1 MIRRLRL
8 YVGVFAALAILA
20 TEGARAQTSSTPDFG
35 DATVESQQY
44 FVGTAASLQLPAA
57 TGGVGAVAYTLAPNL
72 PRGLALDAGTR
83 RVSGT
88 PQQAAARQTF
98 TWTATDSNGDA
109 AQLSFS
115 IAVAAANAP
124 RPVRLTINNHADGNY
139 TAGETILAFV
149 SFDRPI
155 AVTGTL
161 HLALNIGSHVR
172 QATSGGATATDV
184 FFRYTVTAA
193 DFDGDGIGIGADAL
207 TLNGGTIADAN
218 TGVAAALGLGGYA
231 FANAAGH
238 AVNDSVPAFAA
249 TDIADKT
256 LQKDAAATFALPTA
270 TGGNGTLAYA
280 TVPRLPAGLALNAAT
295 AAVTGTPTKAG
306 KTTHVLKATDADG
319 DAATLGTFA
328 IHVVPPPAVS
338 GVTIVSSPVADG
350 TYGRSE
356 ILKVAV
362 AFDRAVAVA
371 TGNGSITVAMDI
383 GGRTLPA
390 VYNGREADGG
400 LRFVYA
406 LDPADSDSDG
416 ISVNGPIALGGTA
429 TIKDAATGFAAALD
443 LGTHAIANAGAHRVN
458 GGLLRGMAATAVSI
472 LSTPA
477 SSDGYDV
484 GERIEVEVAWPRTV
498 DVTGTPQL
506 ALGIGLN
513 TRQAAYQRRS
523 ATSDSMLFAYTVAA
537 ADGDADGISIG
548 GSALALNSGSIR
560 DTGGTA
566 ATLALGSHAIA
577 NASAHKV
584 FTPPTVTGFTVTS
597 SPAHAAEPAP
607 AAQRATYTLGQTI
620 TVRASLDQAV
630 TVVGSSALALAVGG
644 TLRQAT
650 AAASSGNAY
659 VDFSYTVAAADLDT
673 DGIGI
678 RAGALS
684 LPGGATIRDA
694 DGNGVELDLAGRTM
708 ARFAGARVNGAKN
721 GTWPAFGS
729 ATTTPLTFQTGVAA
743 SVALPSAHVVGQAV
757 TYAVA
762 PALPDGLTVT
772 SGTIA
777 SRMGQT
783 VSTQIGGTATTAS
796 PRTRYVLTARDG
808 ANGWT
813 GGPVRH
819 DTATLPFTLEVTGS
833 SPTVDGLRFLST
845 PAAANTY
852 GLGEEIRVAVSF
864 RRLGTGA
871 MRVIGAPTLALTIG
885 SHSRQAAYASV
896 DGGSVVFS
904 YVVQAA
910 DRDAD
915 GIGIAVDA
923 LALNGGS
930 IRDAAGADAVLAL
943 GVHAS
948 ATNSSHKVNG
958 GTSAVP
964 TVAAVT
970 IASTPAANGTYKRGE
985 AIEVAVRF
993 DRTVAVTGSPQLAFG
1008 IDSGNRAAAWNRAGA
1023 SAAVQIFRYVVQ
1035 QTDLDLD
1042 GLSIGASALT
1052 LNGGT
1057 IRGPAAANLAIGT
1070 HAIANDGAHK
1080 VDGRMNP
1087 ATQVTG
1093 VSFLSLPARGS
1104 VYRLGETIRLQVA
1117 FSRAV
1122 RVTTQ
1127 ISRPG
1132 DPGFPQL
1139 TLGIGSATRSADF
1152 EQAAVG
1158 VQAATSA
1165 LTFAYTVQAGD
1176 YDGDGLAVTALA
1188 ANRSTVRVGGAD
1200 VALSLGSHAIA
1211 AASYSVDARQPQV
1224 AGVRIASSPPASQ
1237 SNQYAAGDIIE
1248 AEVTFDLPVATSGA
1262 PQLALTVGSNERQMA
1277 LHAAN
1282 GSALRFRYTVVGGD
1296 SDADG
1301 ISIGA
1306 SALALNGG
1314 TVTGRDTL
1322 VAAQLGLGT
1331 YALDNQAGHK
1341 VNGMLLRPTVSSWR
1355 VRPPFSGNQFNRG
1368 ETIQV
1373 EVTFSEA
1380 VAMFGRSD
1388 QVTLDMQIGD
1398 ASDLSLNGRR
1408 AHAARVS
1415 GATVVFEYTV
1425 QQRDLDSN
1433 GLSIFANALKLYG
1446 DGALRSLG
1454 GVNVNGDLRSGLM
1467 NSANHRVDGSSTGA
1481 PGILRVQWQSQPAN
1495 GSTYVFGETMTFAVV
1510 WNGPISL
1517 SGTVQGY
1524 LQVGGAKQAA
1534 TPKQTG
1540 WRTVAG
1546 VAGTDGRSV
1555 EFSYVVQAGD
1565 TTEPGGGVWAQW
1577 TGLELGSGATLRGTA
1592 GNRDAVLTFGSAPI
1606 AVTSH
1611 GVDGYCRPTP
1621 AFVANAAVA
1630 PQRWRAG
1637 SSAAVALPAPGR
1649 YCGFKPNAATLPD
1662 SVQLAVTPA
1671 LPDGLGF
1678 SRATRSITGI
1688 PSSMSPSTTYT
1699 YRLTD
1704 TVVGGSAS
1712 LTFTIEIT
1720 PNNMPTFGAATVD
1733 SLAYVQHSPIAPVTL
1748 PAASGGDGALRYT
1761 LSGPTSTSLQL
1772 PAGIAFAQPS
1782 GTASGGTLSG
1792 TPTVAAAAAT
1802 YTLTVRDVDDDQAAI
1817 AFGMQVAEDL
1827 VPRFTDAVDNQAWTR
1842 HQGISAFTLP
1852 TASGGNGTV
1861 TYRLSPALPA
1871 GVAKDASH
1879 RISGT
1884 PSVAL
1889 SSTTYTWTATDGDGD
1904 AAELIFSI
1912 AVEDAPTF
1920 GSAAVDDQAYTRHSA
1935 ITAFTLPT
1943 ATGGDSPVGYSLSP
1957 ALPSGVAKDA
1967 GHQVSGTPTV
1977 ALANTLYTW
1986 TATDANGDEASVTF
2000 RIAVEDA
2007 PTFGSDTVPDQTWK
2021 RHKAFPG
2028 FTLPT
2033 ASDGDGTLAYTLSPA
2048 LPSGVVKTNHHEVL
2062 GAPTAVLA
2070 TTEYTWTATDAN
2082 GDTASLTFDIEVED
2096 APTFGSTT
2104 VPDQSW
2110 TRHKAI
2116 TAFTLPSATDGDGTL
2131 TYAISPT
2138 WPNGVAKDASHEV
2151 SGKPSVAL
2159 AATHYTWTA
2168 TDSDGDKTSV
2178 TFSVTVADNNV
2189 PSFAATV
2196 DDRTWTRNAAID
2208 GFTLPTATGGDGAIS
2223 YALDPALPAGV
2234 DKNAS
2239 HEVSGTPS
2247 AAQAAATYT
2256 WTATDADDDE
2266 AELTFQITVQ
2276 EEMPTVALA
2285 VADSAIAENGGTT
2298 TVTAT
2303 LARASTLDTT
2313 VTVTAVAGAYT
2324 VGADA
2329 EITIAAGDTENATDA
2344 VTITAVDNTTD
2355 EPNRSTTVVGTA
2367 SNSRGAGSVTG
2378 AALTLTDND
2387 AAPTVALALGSSSIA
2402 ENGGSTTVTA
2412 TLSHASS
2419 AATTITVTAVS
2430 GLYTVGSDATITIP
2444 AGSTSASSDTA
2455 TINAVDDD
2463 VDNVTARSGTVTA
2476 TAQNSQGIG
2485 TVTGASLTLTD
2496 DEATPTVTLA
2506 LSEPDSAKP
2515 DTINESSPGNVST
2528 VTATLSGKS
2537 SEAVTLTVAATAGT
2551 NAEAADFNLSA
2562 TKTLTIA
2569 AGATASTGTV
2579 TITAANDA
2587 QDEPDQQVSV
2597 TATVSGG
2604 SGVAAPA
2611 AATLTIAD
2619 DDATPTVALA
2629 LASSSIAENGGSTTV
2644 TATLSHA
2651 SSAATTITVTGVS
2664 GLYTVGADATITIAA
2679 GSTSASSD
2687 TATINAVDDDQDN
2700 VTARSGTVTAS
2711 AQNSQGIGTV
2721 TGASLTL
2728 TDNEATPTVAL
2739 ALSEPDAAKPDTIN
2753 ESSPGNAST
2762 VTATLSGKSS
2772 EAVTLTVAATAGT
2785 NTQAADFSL
2794 STTKTLTI
2802 AAGAT
2807 ASTGT
2812 VTITAANDTQDE
2824 PDQQVSVTATVSG
2837 SSGVAA
2843 PAAATLTIADDDATP
2858 TVALA
2863 LASSSIAEN
2872 GGSTTVTA
2880 TLNRASSAA
2889 TTITITVVSGLYTV
2903 GADATITI
2911 AAGSTSA
2918 SSDTAAITAVDDDV
2932 DNVTARSGTVMASAQ
2947 NSQGIGTVTGASLTL
2962 TDDEATPTVALA
2974 LSEPDAAKPDTIN
2987 ESSPGNASTVTATLS
3002 GKSSE
3007 AVTLTVAATAGTNTQ
3022 AADFSLS
3029 TTKTLT
3035 IAAGATASTGTVTI
3049 TAANDTQDEP
3059 DQQVSVTATVS
3070 GSSGVAAPAAATL
3083 TIADD
3088 DATPT
3093 VALVLG
3099 SSSIA
3104 ENGGSTTVTATLS
3117 HTSSAATTI
3126 TVTSVSGL
3134 YSVGA
3139 DATITIAAGSTSNAS
3154 DAATINAV
3162 DDDLDNVT
3170 ARAGTVTATA
3180 QNSQGIGT
3188 VTGASLTLTDDE
3200 ATPTVALALSE
3211 PDSAKPDTINESSP
3225 GNASTVTATLSGKSS
3240 EAVTL
3245 TVAATA
3251 GADTQAADFSLST
3264 TKTLTIAAGATASTG
3279 TVTVTATND
3288 TEDEPDQQVSVT
3300 ATVSGSSGVAAPSAA
3315 TLTIADDDATPTVAL
3330 TLASSSIAENGG
3342 STTVTATLSRASS
3355 AATTITVTAVSG
3367 LYTVGSDA
3375 TITIPAGST
3384 ANASDTA
3391 TIAAVDDDV
3400 DNVTARSGTVAAS
3413 AQNSHGVGAVAG
3425 AALTLTDDEAM
3436 PTVALALSEP
3446 DAAKPDQ
3453 INESGLG
3460 NASMV
3465 TATLSGKSSEA
3476 VTLTVAATA
3485 GTNTQAAD
3493 FTLSVTK
3500 TLTIAAGATSSTGTV
3515 TITAAHD
3522 TEDEPDQQVS
3532 VTAVVSGSSGVAAP
3546 AAATLTIADDDGAP
3560 TVALSL
3566 ASSSIAENGGS
3577 TTVTATLNRA
3587 SSAATTVT
3595 VTAVSGLYA
3604 VGSNATITI
3613 PAGSTSASADTATI
3627 TAVDDDVDNVTART
3641 GIVTANAQNAQGIGP
3656 VSGASLT
3663 LTDDEAT
3670 PTVALALSEPDA
3682 AKPDTIN
3689 ESSPGN
3695 SSTVTATLSGKSSE
3709 AVTLT
3714 VAATS
3719 GANTQA
3725 ADFSLSATKTLTIA
3739 AGATG
3744 STGTVTITATGDTED
3759 EPDQQ
3764 VSVTATV
3771 SGSSGVAAP
3780 SAATLT
3786 IADDDGAPTVSLALG
3801 SSSIAE
3807 NGGSTTVTATLS
3819 HASSAATT
3827 ITVTSVSGLY
3837 AVGAD
3842 ATIAIPAG
3850 STSNSADTATIA
3862 AVDDDVDN
3870 VTARSGTVAASAQNS
3885 QGIGTVTG
3893 ASLTLTDDEATPTV
3907 ALALSEP
3914 DAAKPDT
3921 INESSPGN
3929 ASTVTATLSG
3939 KSSEAVTLTVAATAG
3954 TDTQAADF
3962 TLSATKTLTIA
3973 AGATA
3978 STGTVTVTATN
3989 DAQDEPDQQVS
4000 VTATVSGSSGVAA
4013 PAAATL
4019 TIADDDGAPTVA
4031 LALGASSIAEN
4042 GGSTTVTAT
4051 LSHASSAAT
4060 TITVTAV
4067 SGLYAVGS
4075 DATVTIPAGSTS
4087 NSADTATITAIDDD
4101 LDNVT
4106 ARGGTV
4112 TASAQNSQGIGA
4124 VTGASLTLTDDEAT
4138 PTVAL
4143 ALSEPDAAKP
4153 DTINESSP
4161 GNAST
4166 VTATLSGKSS
4176 EAVTL
4181 TVAATAGTDTQAADF
4196 SLSATKTLTIAAG
4209 STSSTGTVTITAA
4222 HDTEDEPD
4230 QQVSVTATVS
4240 GSSGVAAPAA
4250 ATLTIA
4256 DDDGAP
4262 TAALTLASSSIA
4274 ENGGSTTVT
4283 ATLNRA
4289 SSAATT
4295 VTVTAVS
4302 GLYAVGA
4309 DATITIPAGST
4320 SANSDTATIVA
4331 VDDDVDNVTA
4341 RSGTVTA
4348 NAQNSQGVGAVTGA
4362 SLTLTDDEA
4371 TPTVTLALSEPD
4383 AAKPDTIN
4391 ESSPGNAS
4399 TVTATLS
4406 GKSSEAV
4413 TLTVA
4418 ATAGTDTQA
4427 TDFTLST
4434 TKTLT
4439 IAAGATAST
4448 GTVTITAANDT
4459 EDEPDQQVSVTAT
4472 VSGSSGVAAP
4482 AAATLTIADD
4492 DGSPTVALALASSSI
4507 AENGGSTTVTAT
4519 LNRASSAAT
4528 TITVTAV
4535 SGLYAVGSDA
4545 TITIPAGSTSASSD
4559 TATITAIDDDLDN
4572 VTARGGTVTASAQ
4585 NSQGI
4590 GTVNGASLTLTD
4602 DEPTP
4607 TVALVLSE
4615 PDAAKPDTINE
4626 SSPGNASTVTATLSG
4641 KSSEAVTLTVAATAG
4656 TDTQAA
4662 DFSLSATKTLTI
4674 AAGATAST
4682 GTVTV
4687 TATND
4692 AQDEPD
4698 QQVSVTATVSG
4709 SSGVAA
4715 PAAATLT
4722 IADDDGAPTVALAL
4736 ASSSI
4741 AENGGSTTVTATL
4754 SHASSAATTIT
4765 VTAGSGLYAVGADAT
4780 ITIPAGSTSASSDT
4794 ATITAVD
4801 DDLDNV
4807 TARSGTVTANAQ
4819 NSQGIGAVTGASLT
4833 LTDDEATPTAALA
4846 LSEPDAARPDTI
4858 NESAPGNA
4866 STVTATLS
4874 GKSSEAVTLTVAATA
4889 GASTQAADFSLSA
4902 TKTLTIAAGATASA
4916 GTVTITAA
4924 HDTEDEPDQ
4933 QVSVTA
4939 TVSGSSGVAAPAAA
4953 TLTIAD
4959 DDGTPTV
4966 ALALASSSIAE
4977 NGGSTTVT
4985 ATLNRASSAATT
4997 VTVTAVSGLYT
5008 VGADATITIPAGS
5021 TSASSDTA
5029 TISAIDDDVD
5039 NVTARSG
5046 TVTANA
5052 QNSQGVGAVTGASL
5066 TLTDDEATPTV
5077 ALALSEPDAAKPDT
5091 INESSPGNVSTITAT
5106 LSGKSSEALTLTVA
5120 AAAGTDTQASDFTLS
5135 TTKTLT
5141 IAAGAT
5147 ASAGTV
5153 TITAAHDTEDEPDQ
5167 QVSVTATVSGSSG
5180 VDAPAAATLTIAD
5193 DDGSPTVALALAS
5206 SSIAENGGS
5215 TTVTATL
5222 DRPSSAATT
5231 VTVTAVS
5238 GLYAVGADATIAIP
5252 AGSTSASSDTATI
5265 AAVDDDVDNVTT
5277 RSGTVTATAQN
5288 SQGIGTVTGAS
5299 LTLTDDEATPTVALA
5314 LSEPDAAKPDTINES
5329 SPGNVSTIT
5338 ATLSGKS
5345 SEAVTLTVAATA
5357 GTDTQATDFTLS
5369 TTKTLTIAAGATAST
5384 GTVTITAANDT
5395 EDEPDQQVSVTA
5407 TVSGSSGVAAP
5418 AAATLT
5424 IADDDGSPTVALAL
5438 ASSSIAENG
5447 GSTTVTATLN
5457 RASSAATTVTVTA
5470 VSGLYTVGADATI
5483 TIPAGSTSAS
5493 SDTATISAIDDD
5505 VDNVTARS
5513 GTVTANAQNSQGV
5526 GAVTGASLTLTD
5538 DEATPTVALALSEPD
5553 AAKPDTINESS
5564 PGNVSTI
5571 TATLSGKSSEAVTL
5585 TIAATAGAN
5594 TQAADF
5600 SLSATK
5606 TLTIAAGTTAS
5617 TGTVTITATND
5628 ADDEPNQQVSVT
5640 ATVSGSSG
5648 VAAPAAAMLTIADD
5662 DGAPNVTLALGAS
5675 SIAENGGST
5684 TVTATLNRASSAA
5697 TTITVSAVSGL
5708 YAVGADATITIPAGS
5723 TSASSDTATI
5733 TAVDDDV
5740 DNVTARSGT
5749 VTASAQNSQ
5758 GIGTVNGASLTLTD
5772 DEATPT
5778 VALALSEPDATKPD
5792 TVNES
5797 PPGNASTI
5805 TATLSGKSSEAVTLT
5820 VAATAGTNTQAAD
5833 FSLSATKTL
5842 TIAAGATAST
5852 GTVTITATNDADD
5865 EPNQQVSVTATVSGS
5880 SGVANP
5886 AAATLTIADDD
5897 GAPTVTLALA
5907 SSSIAENGG
5916 STTVTATLNRASS
5929 AATMVTVTAVSGLYS
5944 VGSDATITI
5953 PAGSTANA
5961 SDTATI
5967 AAVDDDVD
5975 NVTARSGTVTASAQ
5989 NSQGIGA
5996 VTGASLTLTDDEP
6009 TPTVALALSEPDA
6022 AQPDTIN
6029 ESAPGNASTV
6039 TATLSGKS
6047 SEVVTLTV
6055 AATAGTNTQAADFS
6069 ISAAKT
6075 LTIAAGATASTGTVT
6090 ITATNDTQDE
6100 PDQQVS
6106 VTATVSGSSGVAA
6119 PAAATLT
6126 IADDDAPPALAI
6138 DSPSVEEGAAGTTA
6152 TLTFAVT
6159 LSAASGR
6166 PVSVA
6171 YADAGTGTA
6180 TSGTDYDA
6188 IAAGTLAFAA
6198 GETRKTIT
6206 VTITGDD
6213 DAEGDETVVVQLSS
6227 PVNATV
6233 GVATGTGTITDGPAT
6248 PQSSPQGGALVAE
6261 AGANQAV
6268 YEGERVL
6275 LDGSASVGAV
6285 AYAWRQT
6292 AGERTVALADADTA
6306 TATFVAPAVEA
6317 TVTLTFELSV
6327 SAAGETAT
6335 ATTTVLVRRR
6345 PQDIRAAA
6353 DMVVMEGDEGEREA
6367 LFRVQLRTAA
6377 AGTAVYDYHTRDGT
6391 ATAGYDYTAATGRI
6405 SLAPGQTH
6413 GAVGVMV
6420 LGDRV
6425 PEMDETFRL
6434 AFVPAS
6440 GAGAQRVDVLAVIAN
6455 DDGGV
6460 LGMDDAWHRETDEG
6474 HPHMGFV
6481 VYLPEPAAMPMRAW
6495 YETRDGTAEAGKDY
6509 YATQGVIV
6517 IEPGQLAQTIWV
6529 PVIGDLEREPDETFE
6544 VLLTGLGGDGT
6555 GGADGDAGP
6564 SVVATGTILDNDFP
6578 SLSMASI
6585 AEDEGNDGILSMAFV
6600 AKLSA
6605 PSPRPVHVAYATRD
6619 VTAKAG
6625 DDYEAVTGELTF
6637 APGEMEQ
6644 RVFVEVACD
6653 LIVEGDDRFEL
6664 VLSHAENVKL
6674 RTVVATATILNDDAA
6689 FLAVAPAG
6697 RVVEGGAKG
6706 QTAPA
6711 RAKFEVTLSAVS
6723 HRTVA
6728 VGFLT
6733 RDGTARSGSDYVA
6746 RSSEV
6751 VFSPGVQSR
6760 DVFVTVL
6767 DDDVP
6772 ERDETFMLALVEPDN
6787 AEISPDEATAVATI
6801 VDDDGQ
6807 GQTAAVSLAR
6817 PTLAVADAR
6826 AAEAAGAIAFEVALT
6841 PAAAVPVT
6849 VSYETAD
6856 GNAGQGRDYA
6866 PRRGEL
6872 AFAAGQRVQTLR
6884 VPVHEDATPEA
6895 DETFRLLL
6903 HSPVNAGLARAAATG
6918 TIVDDDAARLSVAL
6932 ADAELKEGEAASAVF
6947 RIALA
6952 PASEQRVRVAYR
6964 TQDGTARAGKDYAA
6978 TSGVAEFRPGTTE
6991 QLVSVPL
6998 LDDGEVEPAE
7008 TFRLLLASPVH
7019 AELAVAEALAT
7030 IGDDDGER
7038 RDATALGLALG
7049 RFGQAFGASAVDAT
7063 ADSLFEPSGAAP
7075 VLGGQTLALDA
7086 APLADLAR
7094 RGVRVQPTGDE
7105 GGNGGTLWATHPSDW
7120 ALAEPQLGRGLGG
7133 AHAGSLQWASM
7144 DGQENAL
7151 LDFLSRTS
7159 FDLRLGQREREKN
7172 ASEGRRP
7179 SWRLWGSGSV
7189 TSLSDFAADDGWRL
7203 GGSVY
7208 ATHLGVA
7215 ATAGRAAFGATLSH
7229 GRGTM
7234 NLAQDS
7240 ASGVVHVDLT
7250 AALPFLRWRAVP
7262 GLDVWAMAGAGR
7274 GRAAFAGIGGTGC
7287 AACDGRGV
7295 PLQMRLLALGVR
7307 RELQP
7312 LGGFELAFKSDA
7324 LATETITSLDAVA
7337 PRSHRL
7343 RLLLDA
7349 RRNWLATEQLAL
7361 STNFALGGRWDGGEA
7376 AAGGGTELGGGVDFR
7391 HQALGLA
7398 VRGSGRM
7405 LLGASGAR
7413 EWGGNLALELDP
7425 GVAGLGPSL
7434 RLQPTWGVAG
7444 GGTDSL
7450 WRQGHVNRDPRAEQG
7465 MAGLGGG
7472 RWDLALGYGLP
7483 ARRDTERRLSFGL
7496 SRDESARSA
7505 YRLGGEIGRADAL
7518 QLRLEL
7524 NRQGEPPAYGV
7535 MVESVGRF

>member
-1 MIRRLRL
+1 MICRLRL
-8 YVGVFAALAILA
+8 YAGIFAALGMLA
-20 TEGARAQTSSTPDFG
+20 PEGARAQTSSTPDFG
-35 DATVESQQY
+35 AARVESQQY
-44 FVGTAASLQLPAA
+44 FVGTVASLQLPAA
-57 TGGVGAVAYTLAPNL
+57 TGGVGAVAYTLSPSL

-83 RVSGT
+83 RITGT

-124 RPVRLTINNHADGNY
+124 RPVRLTISHHADGNY
-139 TAGETILAFV
+139 TYTAGDTIVAFV
-149 SFDRPI
+149 SFDHPI
-155 AVTGTL
+155 AVTGTP

-172 QATSGGATATDV
+172 QASSRGATATDV
-184 FFRYTVTAA
+184 LFRYAVTAA
-193 DFDGDGIGIGADAL
+193 DFDGDGISIGADAL
-207 TLNGGTIADAN
+207 TLNGGAIADAN

-238 AVNDSVPAFAA
+238 AVNDSAPAFAA

-256 LQKDAAATFALPTA
+256 LQKDAPATFALPTA

-280 TVPRLPAGLALNAAT
+280 TVPRLPAGLALDAAT

-319 DAATLGTFA
+319 DAATLGAFA

-338 GVTIVSSPVADG
+338 GVTIISSPAADG

-362 AFDRAVAVA
+362 AFDRAVTVA
-371 TGNGSITVAMDI
+371 LGNGSITVALDI

-400 LRFVYA
+400 LRLIYA
-406 LDPADSDSDG
+406 LTNSESDEDG
-416 ISVNGPIALGGTA
+416 ISVDGPIALGGSA
-429 TIKDAATGFAAALD
+429 TIEDAATGFAAALD
-443 LGTHAIANAGAHRVN
+443 LGTHAIANAAAHKVN
-458 GGLLRGMAATAVSI
+458 GGLLRGMAPTAVRI
-472 LSTPA
+472 VSTPA

-484 GERIEVEVAWPRTV
+484 GERIEAEVAWPRTV

-506 ALGIGLN
+506 ALGIGAN
-513 TRQAAYQRRS
+513 TRQAAYQRRG
-523 ATSDSMLFAYTVAA
+523 ATSDSLLFAYTVAA
-537 ADGDADGISIG
+537 ADGDPNGISIG
-548 GSALALNSGSIR
+548 GSALALNSGTIN

-577 NASAHKV
+577 DASAHKV
-584 FTPPTVTGFTVTS
+584 FTPPTVTGFAVTS
-597 SPAHAAEPAP
+597 SPPHAAEPAP
-607 AAQRATYTLGQTI
+607 ATQRATYTLGQTI

-630 TVVGSSALALAVGG
+630 TVTGSPALALAIGG
-644 TLRQAT
+644 TTRQAT

-659 VDFSYTVAAADLDT
+659 VDFSYTVAATDLDT

-678 RAGALS
+678 HAGALS
-684 LPGGATIRDA
+684 LPGGTAIRDA

-708 ARFAGARVNGAKN
+708 ARIPGAKVNGTKN

-729 ATTTPLTFQTGVAA
+729 SATTPLTFQAGVQAA
-743 SVALPSAHVVGQAV
+743 AALPSAHVVNQAV

-762 PALPDGLTVT
+762 PALPDGLAVSST
-772 SGTIA
+772 TIA

-783 VSTQIGGTATTAS
+783 VSVAIGGTATSAS

-808 ANGWT
+808 ASGWA
-813 GGPVRH
+813 GGPMRQ

-833 SPTVDGLRFLST
+833 SPTVDGVRFLST
-845 PAAANTY
+845 PATANTY

-864 RRLGTGA
+864 RRSGTGA
-871 MRVIGAPTLALTIG
+871 MRVLGAPTLVLTIG
-885 SHSRQAAYASV
+885 SQSRQAAYASV
-896 DGGSVVFS
+896 DGGSVVFR

-915 GIGIAVDA
+915 GIGIAADA

-930 IRDAAGADAVLAL
+930 IRDATGADAVTAL

-948 ATNSSHKVNG
+948 ATNPSHKVNG
-958 GTSAVP
+958 GNSAVP

-970 IASTPAANGTYKRGE
+970 IASAPAANGTYKRGE

-993 DRTVAVTGSPQLAFG
+993 DRTVAVTGSPQLALG
-1008 IDSGNRAAAWNRAGA
+1008 IASGNRAAAWNRAGA
-1023 SAAVQIFRYVVQ
+1023 SAAIQIFRYTVQ
-1035 QTDLDLD
+1035 QADFDLD

-1057 IRGPAAANLAIGT
+1057 IRGPAAANLAIGA
-1070 HAIANDGAHK
+1070 HAIANDGGHK
-1080 VDGRMNP
+1080 VDGRMSTAP
-1087 ATQVTG
+1087 YVTG

-1104 VYRLGETIRLQVA
+1104 VYRVGETIRLQVA

-1127 ISRPG
+1127 SSRPG
-1132 DPGFPQL
+1132 DPGSPQL
-1139 TLGIGSATRSADF
+1139 TLGIGSGTRMADF

-1158 VQAATSA
+1158 AQPATSA
-1165 LTFAYTVQAGD
+1165 LAFAYTVQVAD
-1176 YDGDGLAVTALA
+1176 YDGDGVAVTSLA
-1188 ANRSTVRVGGAD
+1188 ANRSTIRADGAD

-1211 AASYSVDARQPQV
+1211 AASYTVDARRPQV
-1224 AGVRIASSPPASQ
+1224 SGARIASSPPSSQ
-1237 SNQYAAGDIIE
+1237 SDNYAAGDIIE
-1248 AEVTFDLPVATSGA
+1248 AELTFDLPVATTGA
-1262 PQLALTVGSNERQMA
+1262 PQLALTVGSNDRQMA
-1277 LHAAN
+1277 LHAAS
-1282 GSALRFRYTVVGGD
+1282 GSALRFRYTVLGSD

-1322 VAAQLGLGT
+1322 ADALLGLGT
-1331 YALDNQAGHK
+1331 HALGNQAGHK
-1341 VNGMLLRPTVSSWR
+1341 VNGMLRRPTVSSWR
-1355 VRPPFSGNQFNRG
+1355 VRPPFSGNRFNRG

-1380 VAMFGRSD
+1380 VEMFGRPD
-1388 QVTLDMQIGD
+1388 EVTLDMYIGD
-1398 ASDLSLNGRR
+1398 VSDTSQSGRR
-1408 AHAARVS
+1408 AFAARVS
-1415 GATVVFEYTV
+1415 GTTVVFEYTV
-1425 QQRDLDSN
+1425 QQRDLDTD
-1433 GLSIFANALKLYG
+1433 GLSIFANALQLYG
-1446 DGALRSLG
+1446 NGALRSLG
-1454 GVNVNGDLRSGLM
+1454 GVNVDGDLGSALM
-1467 NSANHRVDGSSTGA
+1467 DSANHRVDGSSTGA

-1534 TPKQTG
+1534 TPKQSG
-1540 WRTVAG
+1540 WRTLSG

-1565 TTEPGGGVWAQW
+1565 TTEPAGGVWVQW
-1577 TGLELGSGATLRGTA
+1577 TGLELGSGATLRGTE
-1592 GNRDAVLTFGSAPI
+1592 GNRDALLTFGSAPI

-1630 PQRWRAG
+1630 AQRWRAG

-1649 YCGFKPNAATLPD
+1649 YCGFKPNEATLPD
-1662 SVQLAVTPA
+1662 SVLLEVTPA
-1671 LPDGLGF
+1671 LPDGFGF

-1688 PSSMSPSTTYT
+1688 PSTVSPATTYT

-1704 TVVGGSAS
+1704 TVVNGSTA

-1720 PNNMPTFGAATVD
+1720 PNNMPTFGAVAVD

-1761 LSGPTSTSLQL
+1761 LTGPTSTSLRL

-1817 AFGMQVAEDL
+1817 AFGMQVEED
-1827 VPRFTDAVDNQAWTR
+1827 VAPRFTDAVDNQAWTR
-1842 HQGISAFTLP
+1842 HRGISAFTLP

-1871 GVAKDASH
+1871 GVAKDAAAH

-1884 PSVAL
+1884 PSAAL
-1889 SSTTYTWTATDGDGD
+1889 PSTTYTWTATDGDGD

-1920 GSAAVDDQAYTRHSA
+1920 GSATVDDQAWTRHSA
-1935 ITAFTLPT
+1935 IAAFTLPT
-1943 ATGGDSPVGYSLSP
+1943 ATGGDSPVTYSLSP
-1957 ALPSGVAKDA
+1957 ALPSGVVKDA
-1967 GHQVSGTPTV
+1967 SHQVSGTPTV

-1986 TATDANGDEASVTF
+1986 TATDANGDEASVAF

-2007 PTFGSDTVPDQTWK
+2007 PTFGSATVPDQTWK

-2033 ASDGDGTLAYTLSPA
+2033 ASDGDGTLNYALSPA
-2048 LPSGVVKTNHHEVL
+2048 LPAGVVKTNHHEVL

-2070 TTEYTWTATDAN
+2070 TTEYTWTATDSN

-2096 APTFGSTT
+2096 APTFGDTT

-2131 TYAISPT
+2131 TYAISPA

-2159 AATHYTWTA
+2159 AATNYTWTA
-2168 TDSDGDKTSV
+2168 TDGDGDKASV
-2178 TFSVTVADNNV
+2178 TFSVAVADNNV

-2196 DDRTWTRNAAID
+2196 DDQTWTRNAAID
-2208 GFTLPTATGGDGAIS
+2208 GFTLPTATGGDGTIS

-2234 DKNAS
+2234 TKDAS
-2239 HEVSGTPS
+2239 HEVTGTPS

-2256 WTATDADDDE
+2256 WTATDADYDE

-2276 EEMPTVALA
+2276 EETPTVTLA

-2313 VTVTAVAGAYT
+2313 VTVTAVSGAYA

-2329 EITIAAGDTENATDA
+2329 EITIAAGDTSNTTDS

-2387 AAPTVALALGSSSIA
+2387 AAPTIALVLG
-2402 ENGGSTTVTA
+2402 
-2412 TLSHASS
+2412 
-2419 AATTITVTAVS
+2419 
-2430 GLYTVGSDATITIP
+2430 
-2444 AGSTSASSDTA
+2444 
-2455 TINAVDDD
+2455 
-2463 VDNVTARSGTVTA
+2463 
-2476 TAQNSQGIG
+2476 
-2485 TVTGASLTLTD
+2485 
-2496 DEATPTVTLA
+2496 
-2506 LSEPDSAKP
+2506 
-2515 DTINESSPGNVST
+2515 
-2528 VTATLSGKS
+2528 
-2537 SEAVTLTVAATAGT
+2537 
-2551 NAEAADFNLSA
+2551 
-2562 TKTLTIA
+2562 
-2569 AGATASTGTV
+2569 
-2579 TITAANDA
+2579 
-2587 QDEPDQQVSV
+2587 
-2597 TATVSGG
+2597 
-2604 SGVAAPA
+2604 
-2611 AATLTIAD
+2611 
-2619 DDATPTVALA
+2619 
-2629 LASSSIAENGGSTTV
+2629 SSSIAENGGSTTV

-2664 GLYTVGADATITIAA
+2664 GLYTVGADATIAIAA
-2679 GSTSASSD
+2679 GSTSSSSD
-2687 TATINAVDDDQDN
+2687 TAAINAIDDDVDN
-2700 VTARSGTVTAS
+2700 VTARSGAVTAT
-2711 AQNSQGIGTV
+2711 AQNSHGIGTV
-2721 TGASLTL
+2721 TGAALTL
-2728 TDNEATPTVAL
+2728 TDDEATPTVAL

-2772 EAVTLTVAATAGT
+2772 EAVTLTVAATAGA

-2812 VTITAANDTQDE
+2812 VTITAAHDTQDEPDQQVSVSATVSGSSGVAPPAAATLTIADDDATPTAALTLASSSIAENGGSTTVTATLSHASSAATTITVTAVSGLYSAGSDATINIPAGSTSASSDTATVNAIDDDVDNVTARSGTVTATAQNSQGIGTVTGAALTLTDDEPTPTVTLALSEPDAAKPDTINESSPGNASTVTATLSAKSSEAVTLTVAATAGTNAEAADFTLSAAKTLTIAAGATASTGTVTITAAHDTQDE

-2837 SSGVAA
+2837 SSGVAP

-2863 LASSSIAEN
+2863 LSSSSIAENGGSATVTATLNRASSAATTITVTAVSGLYTVGADATITIPAGSTSASSDAAAINAVDDDVDNVTARSGTVTASAQNSQGVGTVTGASLTLTDDETTPTVALALSEPDAAQPDTINESSPGNVSTVTATLSGKSSEAVTLTVAATAGTDTQAADFSLSATKTLTIAAGATTSTGAVTITAAADTEDEPDQQVSVTATVSGSSGVAPPAAATLTIADDDATPTAALTLASSSIAEN

-2880 TLNRASSAA
+2880 TLSHASSAA
-2889 TTITITVVSGLYTV
+2889 TTITVTAVAGLYSV

-2911 AAGSTSA
+2911 PAGSTSA
-2918 SSDTAAITAVDDDV
+2918 SSDTATIAAVDDDL
-2932 DNVTARSGTVMASAQ
+2932 DNVTARSGTVTASAQ
-2947 NSQGIGTVTGASLTL
+2947 NSQGVGAVTGAALTL

-3022 AADFSLS
+3022 AADFGISA
-3029 TTKTLT
+3029 TRTLT

-3049 TAANDTQDEP
+3049 TAAADSEDEP

-3093 VALVLG
+3093 A
-3099 SSSIA
+3099 
-3104 ENGGSTTVTATLS
+3104 
-3117 HTSSAATTI
+3117 
-3126 TVTSVSGL
+3126 
-3134 YSVGA
+3134 
-3139 DATITIAAGSTSNAS
+3139 
-3154 DAATINAV
+3154 
-3162 DDDLDNVT
+3162 
-3170 ARAGTVTATA
+3170 
-3180 QNSQGIGT
+3180 
-3188 VTGASLTLTDDE
+3188 
-3200 ATPTVALALSE
+3200 
-3211 PDSAKPDTINESSP
+3211 
-3225 GNASTVTATLSGKSS
+3225 
-3240 EAVTL
+3240 
-3245 TVAATA
+3245 
-3251 GADTQAADFSLST
+3251 
-3264 TKTLTIAAGATASTG
+3264 
-3279 TVTVTATND
+3279 
-3288 TEDEPDQQVSVT
+3288 
-3300 ATVSGSSGVAAPSAA
+3300 
-3315 TLTIADDDATPTVAL
+3315 AL
-3330 TLASSSIAENGG
+3330 TLAS
-3342 STTVTATLSRASS
+3342 
-3355 AATTITVTAVSG
+3355 
-3367 LYTVGSDA
+3367 
-3375 TITIPAGST
+3375 
-3384 ANASDTA
+3384 
-3391 TIAAVDDDV
+3391 
-3400 DNVTARSGTVAAS
+3400 
-3413 AQNSHGVGAVAG
+3413 
-3425 AALTLTDDEAM
+3425 
-3436 PTVALALSEP
+3436 
-3446 DAAKPDQ
+3446 
-3453 INESGLG
+3453 
-3460 NASMV
+3460 
-3465 TATLSGKSSEA
+3465 
-3476 VTLTVAATA
+3476 
-3485 GTNTQAAD
+3485 
-3493 FTLSVTK
+3493 
-3500 TLTIAAGATSSTGTV
+3500 
-3515 TITAAHD
+3515 
-3522 TEDEPDQQVS
+3522 
-3532 VTAVVSGSSGVAAP
+3532 
-3546 AAATLTIADDDGAP
+3546 
-3560 TVALSL
+3560 
-3566 ASSSIAENGGS
+3566 
-3577 TTVTATLNRA
+3577 
-3587 SSAATTVT
+3587 
-3595 VTAVSGLYA
+3595 
-3604 VGSNATITI
+3604 
-3613 PAGSTSASADTATI
+3613 
-3627 TAVDDDVDNVTART
+3627 
-3641 GIVTANAQNAQGIGP
+3641 
-3656 VSGASLT
+3656 
-3663 LTDDEAT
+3663 
-3670 PTVALALSEPDA
+3670 
-3682 AKPDTIN
+3682 
-3689 ESSPGN
+3689 
-3695 SSTVTATLSGKSSE
+3695 
-3709 AVTLT
+3709 
-3714 VAATS
+3714 
-3719 GANTQA
+3719 
-3725 ADFSLSATKTLTIA
+3725 
-3739 AGATG
+3739 
-3744 STGTVTITATGDTED
+3744 
-3759 EPDQQ
+3759 
-3764 VSVTATV
+3764 
-3771 SGSSGVAAP
+3771 
-3780 SAATLT
+3780 
-3786 IADDDGAPTVSLALG
+3786 
-3801 SSSIAE
+3801 
-3807 NGGSTTVTATLS
+3807 
-3819 HASSAATT
+3819 
-3827 ITVTSVSGLY
+3827 
-3837 AVGAD
+3837 
-3842 ATIAIPAG
+3842 
-3850 STSNSADTATIA
+3850 
-3862 AVDDDVDN
+3862 
-3870 VTARSGTVAASAQNS
+3870 
-3885 QGIGTVTG
+3885 
-3893 ASLTLTDDEATPTV
+3893 
-3907 ALALSEP
+3907 
-3914 DAAKPDT
+3914 
-3921 INESSPGN
+3921 
-3929 ASTVTATLSG
+3929 
-3939 KSSEAVTLTVAATAG
+3939 
-3954 TDTQAADF
+3954 
-3962 TLSATKTLTIA
+3962 
-3973 AGATA
+3973 
-3978 STGTVTVTATN
+3978 
-3989 DAQDEPDQQVS
+3989 
-4000 VTATVSGSSGVAA
+4000 
-4013 PAAATL
+4013 
-4019 TIADDDGAPTVA
+4019 
-4031 LALGASSIAEN
+4031 SSIAEN

-4067 SGLYAVGS
+4067 SGLYSVGS
-4075 DATVTIPAGSTS
+4075 DTTITIAAGATA
-4087 NSADTATITAIDDD
+4087 NSSDTATITAVDDD
-4101 LDNVT
+4101 VDNVT
-4106 ARGGTV
+4106 GRSGTV
-4112 TASAQNSQGIGA
+4112 SASAQNSQGIGT
-4124 VTGASLTLTDDEAT
+4124 VTGAALTLTDDEAT

-4153 DTINESSP
+4153 DTINESGL

-4181 TVAATAGTDTQAADF
+4181 TVAATAGANTQAADF
-4196 SLSATKTLTIAAG
+4196 TLSTTKTLTIAAG
-4209 STSSTGTVTITAA
+4209 TTASTGTVTITAA
-4222 HDTEDEPD
+4222 NDTEDEPD

-4240 GSSGVAAPAA
+4240 GSSGVANPAA
-4250 ATLTIA
+4250 TTLTIA

-4262 TAALTLASSSIA
+4262 TVALTLASSTIA

-4320 SANSDTATIVA
+4320 SNSADTATITA

-4341 RSGTVTA
+4341 RTGIVTANVQNAQGLGPVSGASLTLTDDEATPTVALALSEPDAAKPDTINESAPGNASTVTATLSGKSSEAVTLTVAATAGTNTQAADFSLSATKILTIAAGTTASTGTVTITAAHDTQDEPDQQVSVTATVSGSSGVAAPSAATLTIADDDATPTVALALGSSSIAENGGSTTVTATLNRASSAATTITVTAVSGLYSVGADATITIPAGSTSTSSDTATISAVDDDLDNVTARSGTVTA
-4348 NAQNSQGVGAVTGA
+4348 SAQNSQGIGTVTGATLTLTDDEATPTVALALSEPDAAKPDTINESSPGNASTITATLSGKSSEAVTLTVAATAGANTQAGDFSLSATKTLTITAGTTASTGTVTITAAHDTQDEPDQQVSVTATVSGSSGVAAPSAATLTIADDDATPTVALALGSSSIAENGGSTTVTATLNRASSAATTITVTAVSGLYAVGADATITIPAGSTSTSSDTATITAIDDDVDNVTARAGTVTATAQNSQGIGTVTGA

-4371 TPTVTLALSEPD
+4371 TPTVALALSEPD
-4383 AAKPDTIN
+4383 AGKPDTIN

-4418 ATAGTDTQA
+4418 ATAGANAQA
-4427 TDFTLST
+4427 ADFSLSA

-4448 GTVTITAANDT
+4448 GTVTISAAHDTEDEPDQQVSVTATVSGSSGVAAPTAATLTIADDDGAPTVTLALASSSIAENGGSTTVTATLNRASSAATTITVVAVSGLYAVGSDATITIPAGSTSASSDTATITAVDDDVDNVAARSGTVTATAQNTQGVSTVTGASLTLTDDEATPTVALALSEPDAAKPDTINESPPGNASTITATLSGKSSEAVTLTVAATAGANAQAADFSLSATKTLTIAAGATGSTGTVTIAAAHDT

-4535 SGLYAVGSDA
+4535 SGLYSVGSDA

-4559 TATITAIDDDLDN
+4559 SATITAVDDDLDN
-4572 VTARGGTVTASAQ
+4572 VTARSGTVTANAQ
-4585 NSQGI
+4585 NSQGV
-4590 GTVNGASLTLTD
+4590 GTVTGASLTLTD

-4607 TVALVLSE
+4607 TVALALSE

-4656 TDTQAA
+4656 TNAQAA
-4662 DFSLSATKTLTI
+4662 DFSLSAAKTLTI

-4682 GTVTV
+4682 GTVTI
-4687 TATND
+4687 TAAND

-4709 SSGVAA
+4709 SSGVAN

-4722 IADDDGAPTVALAL
+4722 IADDDGAPTVTLAL
-4736 ASSSI
+4736 GSSSI

-4754 SHASSAATTIT
+4754 NRASSAATTVT
-4765 VTAGSGLYAVGADAT
+4765 VAAVSGFYAVGADAT
-4780 ITIPAGSTSASSDT
+4780 ITIAAGSTSASSDT
-4794 ATITAVD
+4794 ATINAVD
-4801 DDLDNV
+4801 DDVDNV
-4807 TARSGTVTANAQ
+4807 TARSGTVTATAQ
-4819 NSQGIGAVTGASLT
+4819 NSQGIGTVTGASLT
-4833 LTDDEATPTAALA
+4833 LTDDEATPTVALA
-4846 LSEPDAARPDTI
+4846 LSEPDVAKPDTI
-4858 NESAPGNA
+4858 NESAPGNV
-4866 STVTATLS
+4866 STITATLS

-4889 GASTQAADFSLSA
+4889 GTNTQAADFSLSA
-4902 TKTLTIAAGATASA
+4902 TKTLTIAAGSTSST

-4959 DDGTPTV
+4959 DDGAPTV
-4966 ALALASSSIAE
+4966 ALALGSSSIAE

-4985 ATLNRASSAATT
+4985 ATL
-4997 VTVTAVSGLYT
+4997 
-5008 VGADATITIPAGS
+5008 
-5021 TSASSDTA
+5021 
-5029 TISAIDDDVD
+5029 
-5039 NVTARSG
+5039 
-5046 TVTANA
+5046 
-5052 QNSQGVGAVTGASL
+5052 SQA
-5066 TLTDDEATPTV
+5066 
-5077 ALALSEPDAAKPDT
+5077 
-5091 INESSPGNVSTITAT
+5091 
-5106 LSGKSSEALTLTVA
+5106 
-5120 AAAGTDTQASDFTLS
+5120 
-5135 TTKTLT
+5135 
-5141 IAAGAT
+5141 
-5147 ASAGTV
+5147 
-5153 TITAAHDTEDEPDQ
+5153 
-5167 QVSVTATVSGSSG
+5167 
-5180 VDAPAAATLTIAD
+5180 
-5193 DDGSPTVALALAS
+5193 
-5206 SSIAENGGS
+5206 
-5215 TTVTATL
+5215 
-5222 DRPSSAATT
+5222 SSAATT

-5238 GLYAVGADATIAIP
+5238 GLYAVGADATITIP

-5265 AAVDDDVDNVTT
+5265 TAIDDDVDNVTA
-5277 RSGTVTATAQN
+5277 RSGTVTASAQN

-5329 SPGNVSTIT
+5329 SPGN
-5338 ATLSGKS
+5338 
-5345 SEAVTLTVAATA
+5345 
-5357 GTDTQATDFTLS
+5357 
-5369 TTKTLTIAAGATAST
+5369 AST
-5384 GTVTITAANDT
+5384 V
-5395 EDEPDQQVSVTA
+5395 
-5407 TVSGSSGVAAP
+5407 
-5418 AAATLT
+5418 
-5424 IADDDGSPTVALAL
+5424 
-5438 ASSSIAENG
+5438 
-5447 GSTTVTATLN
+5447 
-5457 RASSAATTVTVTA
+5457 
-5470 VSGLYTVGADATI
+5470 
-5483 TIPAGSTSAS
+5483 
-5493 SDTATISAIDDD
+5493 
-5505 VDNVTARS
+5505 
-5513 GTVTANAQNSQGV
+5513 
-5526 GAVTGASLTLTD
+5526 
-5538 DEATPTVALALSEPD
+5538 
-5553 AAKPDTINESS
+5553 
-5564 PGNVSTI
+5564 

-5600 SLSATK
+5600 GLSATK
-5606 TLTIAAGTTAS
+5606 ILTIAAGATAS

-5628 ADDEPNQQVSVT
+5628 AEDEPNQQVSVT
-5640 ATVSGSSG
+5640 ATISGSSG
-5648 VAAPAAAMLTIADD
+5648 VVAPAAATLTIVDD
-5662 DGAPNVTLALGAS
+5662 DGAPTVALALGS
-5675 SIAENGGST
+5675 SAIAENGGST

-5708 YAVGADATITIPAGS
+5708 YAVGADATIAIPAGS
-5723 TSASSDTATI
+5723 TSNASDTATI
-5733 TAVDDDV
+5733 NAVDDDV
-5740 DNVTARSGT
+5740 DNVTARNGT
-5749 VTASAQNSQ
+5749 VTATAQNSQ
-5758 GIGTVNGASLTLTD
+5758 GIGT
-5772 DEATPT
+5772 
-5778 VALALSEPDATKPD
+5778 
-5792 TVNES
+5792 
-5797 PPGNASTI
+5797 
-5805 TATLSGKSSEAVTLT
+5805 
-5820 VAATAGTNTQAAD
+5820 
-5833 FSLSATKTL
+5833 
-5842 TIAAGATAST
+5842 
-5852 GTVTITATNDADD
+5852 
-5865 EPNQQVSVTATVSGS
+5865 
-5880 SGVANP
+5880 
-5886 AAATLTIADDD
+5886 
-5897 GAPTVTLALA
+5897 
-5907 SSSIAENGG
+5907 
-5916 STTVTATLNRASS
+5916 
-5929 AATMVTVTAVSGLYS
+5929 
-5944 VGSDATITI
+5944 
-5953 PAGSTANA
+5953 
-5961 SDTATI
+5961 
-5967 AAVDDDVD
+5967 
-5975 NVTARSGTVTASAQ
+5975 
-5989 NSQGIGA
+5989 

-6022 AQPDTIN
+6022 AKPDTIN
-6029 ESAPGNASTV
+6029 ESSPGNASTV

-6047 SEVVTLTV
+6047 SEAVTLTI
-6055 AATAGTNTQAADFS
+6055 AAAAGADTQAADFS
-6069 ISAAKT
+6069 LSTAKT

-6090 ITATNDTQDE
+6090 ITAAHDTEDEPDQRVSVTATVSGSSGIAAPAAATLTIADDDGAPTVALALGSSSIAENGGSTTVTATLNRVSSAATTITVTAVSGLYTVGSDATIAIPAGSTSASSDTATITAVDDDVDNVAARSGTVTATAQNSQGIGTVTGASLTLTDDEATPTVALALSEPDAATPDTINESSPGNASTVTAILSGKSSETVTLSVAATAGTNTQAADFTLSATNTLTIAAGSTASAGTVTITAAHDTQDE

-6119 PAAATLT
+6119 PTATTLT

-6138 DSPSVEEGAAGTTA
+6138 DSPSVAEGASGTTA

-6198 GETRKTIT
+6198 GETRKTVT

-6213 DAEGDETVVVQLSS
+6213 DEEGDETVVVQLSS

-6233 GVATGTGTITDGPAT
+6233 GTAVGTGTVTDQPPT
-6248 PQSSPQGGALVAE
+6248 SQSSSEGGELVAD
-6261 AGANQAV
+6261 AGAHQAV
-6268 YEGERVL
+6268 YEGEQVV
-6275 LDGSASVGAV
+6275 LDGSGSVGAV
-6285 AYAWRQT
+6285 VYAWRQI
-6292 AGERTVALADADTA
+6292 AGERTVALADAEA
-6306 TATFVAPAVEA
+6306 ANATFVAPTVEA
-6317 TVTLTFELSV
+6317 AVTLTFELSV
-6327 SAAGETAT
+6327 SAAGVTQT
-6335 ATTTVLVRRR
+6335 ATTAVLVRPL
-6345 PQDIRAAA
+6345 PQDLRAAA
-6353 DMVVMEGDEGEREA
+6353 DMVIMEGDEGEREA
-6367 LFRVQLRTAA
+6367 RFRVPLRTAA
-6377 AGTAVYDYHTRDGT
+6377 AGTAVYDYRTWDGS
-6391 ATAGYDYTAATGRI
+6391 ATAGQDYEAAAGRL
-6405 SLAPGQTH
+6405 SLAPGETH
-6413 GAVGVMV
+6413 GTVGVMV
-6420 LGDRV
+6420 RGDRV

-6434 AFVPAS
+6434 AFVPVS
-6440 GAGAQRVDVLAVIAN
+6440 GAGERVDVLAVIAN

-6460 LGMDDAWHRETDEG
+6460 LGLDDAWHRETDEG

-6481 VYLPEPAAMPMRAW
+6481 VYVPEPAATPVRAW

-6509 YATQGVIV
+6509 YATQGLIV

-6544 VLLTGLGGDGT
+6544 VLLTGLGGDGAD
-6555 GGADGDAGP
+6555 GADGDAGP
-6564 SVVATGTILDNDFP
+6564 SLVATGTILDNDFP

-6605 PSPRPVHVAYATRD
+6605 PSPRPIHVAYATRD

-6625 DDYEAVTGELTF
+6625 DDYEAVNGELTF

-6653 LIVEGDDRFEL
+6653 LIVEYDDRFEL

-6674 RTVVATATILNDDAA
+6674 RTIVATATILNDDEA

-6697 RVVEGGAKG
+6697 RVAEGGAKG

-6733 RDGTARSGSDYVA
+6733 RDGTARRGSDYAA
-6746 RSSEV
+6746 RSGEV
-6751 VFSPGVQSR
+6751 FFPPGVQSR

-6772 ERDETFMLALVEPDN
+6772 EPDETFLLALVEPDN
-6787 AEISPDEATAVATI
+6787 AELAPDEATAVATI

-6807 GQTAAVSLAR
+6807 GQTAAVALAR

-6826 AAEAAGAIAFEVALT
+6826 AAEAAGAIAFEITLAPV
-6841 PAAAVPVT
+6841 AAVPVS
-6849 VSYETAD
+6849 VAYETED
-6856 GNAGQGRDYA
+6856 GSASQGRDYA

-6872 AFAAGQRVQTLR
+6872 AFAPGQRTQTLR

-6903 HSPVNAGLARAAATG
+6903 HSPVNAGLARAEATA
-6918 TIVDDDAARLSVAL
+6918 TIVDDDAAQLSVAL
-6932 ADAELKEGEAASAVF
+6932 AAATPGEVLKEGEAASAIF

-6952 PASEQRVRVAYR
+6952 PASEQQVRVAYR
-6964 TQDGTARAGKDYAA
+6964 TQDGTARAGKDYAL
-6978 TSGVAEFRPGTTE
+6978 TSGVAEFPPGITE

-7038 RDATALGLALG
+7038 RDATALSLALG
-7049 RFGQAFGASAVDAT
+7049 RFGQAFGASAVDAM

-7094 RGVRVQPTGDE
+7094 RGVRVRPRQGDGE
-7105 GGNGGTLWATHPSDW
+7105 ASEMWATHPSDW
-7120 ALAEPQLGRGLGG
+7120 ALAEPQLGRGVGG
-7133 AHAGSLQWASM
+7133 AHAGSPQWAAM
-7144 DGQENAL
+7144 GGEQNAL
-7151 LDFLSRTS
+7151 LDFLARTS
-7159 FDLRLGQREREKN
+7159 FDLRLGQREREED
-7172 ASEGRRP
+7172 AGEGRRP

-7189 TSLSDFAADDGWRL
+7189 TSLSDFGEDDGWRL

-7215 ATAGRAAFGATLSH
+7215 ATAGRAAFGATVSH

-7234 NLAQDS
+7234 NVAQDGT
-7240 ASGVVHVDLT
+7240 SGVVRVDLT
-7250 AALPFLRWRAVP
+7250 AALPFIRLRAAP
-7262 GLDVWAMAGAGR
+7262 GLDLWGMAGTGR
-7274 GRAAFAGIGGTGC
+7274 GRAAFAGLGGTGC
-7287 AACDGRGV
+7287 AACDGHGV
-7295 PLQMRLLALGVR
+7295 PLRMRLLALGAR
-7307 RELQP
+7307 RELKP

-7324 LATETITSLDAVA
+7324 LATETITSLAAVA

-7349 RRNWLATEQLAL
+7349 KRSWLATEQLAL
-7361 STNFALGGRWDGGEA
+7361 STNFALGGRWDGGDA
-7376 AAGGGTELGGGVDFR
+7376 AAGGGTELGGGIDFR

-7425 GVAGLGPSL
+7425 GVPGLGPSL

-7450 WRQGHVNRDPRAEQG
+7450 WRQGHAVRDPHGEQG
-7465 MAGLGGG
+7465 VAGLGGG

-7483 ARRDTERRLSFGL
+7483 ERRDTERRLSFGL

-7524 NRQGEPPAYGV
+7524 NRQGEPPAYGF
-7535 MVESVGRF
+7535 MIESVGRF

>member
-1 MIRRLRL
+1 MLIRAAGLLGALVPPPPPEPIDSQRPCAMTHRTRL
-8 YVGVFAALAILA
+8 YIGVFAALGILA
-20 TEGARAQTSSTPDFG
+20 PEGARAQTSSTPDFG
-35 DATVESQQY
+35 AARVESQQY

-57 TGGVGAVAYTLAPNL
+57 TGGVGAVAYALSPSL
-72 PRGLALDAGTR
+72 PSGLALDAGTR
-83 RVSGT
+83 RITGT

-124 RPVRLTINNHADGNY
+124 RPVRLTISHHADGNY
-139 TAGETILAFV
+139 TYTAGDTIVAFV
-149 SFDRPI
+149 SFDHPI
-155 AVTGTL
+155 AVTGTP

-172 QATSGGATATDV
+172 QASSRGATATDV
-184 FFRYTVTAA
+184 LFRYAVTAA

-231 FANAAGH
+231 IANAAGH
-238 AVNDSVPAFAA
+238 AVNDSAPAFAA

-256 LQKDAAATFALPTA
+256 LQKDAPATFALPTA

-280 TVPRLPAGLALNAAT
+280 TVPRLPAGLALDAAT

-319 DAATLGTFA
+319 DAATLGAFA

-338 GVTIVSSPVADG
+338 GVTIVSSPAADG

-356 ILKVAV
+356 ILKVVV

-371 TGNGSITVAMDI
+371 TGNGSITVALDI

-390 VYNGREADGG
+390 VYNGRQADGG
-400 LRFVYA
+400 LRFLYA
-406 LDPADSDSDG
+406 LTAESDTDG

-429 TIKDAATGFAAALD
+429 TIEDAATGFAAALD
-443 LGTHAIANAGAHRVN
+443 LGTHAIANASAHKVDGA
-458 GGLLRGMAATAVSI
+458 LLRGMAPTAVRI

-523 ATSDSMLFAYTVAA
+523 AASDSLLFAYTVAA
-537 ADGDADGISIG
+537 ADGDPNGISIG
-548 GSALALNSGSIR
+548 GSALALNSGTIN

-577 NASAHKV
+577 DASAHKV
-584 FTPPTVTGFTVTS
+584 FTPPTVTGFAVTS
-597 SPAHAAEPAP
+597 SPPHAAEPAP
-607 AAQRATYTLGQTI
+607 AAQRATYTRGQTI

-630 TVVGSSALALAVGG
+630 TVTGSPALALAIGG
-644 TLRQAT
+644 TTRQAT

-659 VDFSYTVAAADLDT
+659 VDFSYTVAATDLDT

-678 RAGALS
+678 HAGALS
-684 LPGGATIRDA
+684 LPGGAAIRDA
-694 DGNGVELDLAGRTM
+694 DSNGVELDLAGRTM
-708 ARFAGARVNGAKN
+708 ARIPGARVNGTKN

-729 ATTTPLTFQTGVAA
+729 SATTPLTFQAGVQAA
-743 SVALPSAHVVGQAV
+743 AALPSAHVVNQAV

-762 PALPDGLTVT
+762 PALPDGLAVT
-772 SGTIA
+772 SSTIA
-777 SRMGQT
+777 NRMGQT
-783 VSTQIGGTATTAS
+783 VSVALSGTAISAS

-808 ANGWT
+808 ASGWA
-813 GGPVRH
+813 GGPMRQ

-864 RRLGTGA
+864 RRGGTGA
-871 MRVIGAPTLALTIG
+871 MRVLGAPTLALTIG
-885 SHSRQAAYASV
+885 SQSRPAAYASV
-896 DGGSVVFS
+896 DGGSVVFR

-915 GIGIAVDA
+915 GIGIAADA

-930 IRDAAGADAVLAL
+930 IRDAAGADAVTAL

-948 ATNSSHKVNG
+948 ARNPSHKVNG
-958 GTSAVP
+958 GNSSVP

-970 IASTPAANGTYKRGE
+970 IASAPAANGTYKRGE

-993 DRTVAVTGSPQLAFG
+993 DRTVAVTGSPQLALG
-1008 IDSGNRAAAWNRAGA
+1008 IASGNRAAAWNRAGA
-1023 SAAVQIFRYVVQ
+1023 SAAIQIFRYTVQ
-1035 QTDLDLD
+1035 QADFDLD

-1057 IRGPAAANLAIGT
+1057 IRGPAAANLAIGA
-1070 HAIANDGAHK
+1070 HAIANDGGHK

-1087 ATQVTG
+1087 APYVTG

-1104 VYRLGETIRLQVA
+1104 VYRVGETIRLQVA

-1127 ISRPG
+1127 SSRPG
-1132 DPGFPQL
+1132 DPGSPQL
-1139 TLGIGSATRSADF
+1139 TLGVGSATRMADF

-1158 VQAATSA
+1158 AQPATSA
-1165 LTFAYTVQAGD
+1165 LAFAYTVQVGD
-1176 YDGDGLAVTALA
+1176 YDGDGLAVTSLA
-1188 ANRSTVRVGGAD
+1188 ANRSTIRADGAD
-1200 VALSLGSHAIA
+1200 VALGLGSHAIA
-1211 AASYSVDARQPQV
+1211 AASYTVDARRPRV
-1224 AGVRIASSPPASQ
+1224 SGARIASSPPSSQ
-1237 SNQYAAGDIIE
+1237 SDHYAAGDIVE
-1248 AEVTFDLPVATSGA
+1248 AEVTFDLPVATTGA
-1262 PQLALTVGSNERQMA
+1262 PQLALTVGSNDRQMA
-1277 LHAAN
+1277 LHAAS
-1282 GSALRFRYTVVGGD
+1282 GSALRFRYTVVGSD

-1322 VAAQLGLGT
+1322 ADAQLGLGT
-1331 YALDNQAGHK
+1331 HALGNQAGHK
-1341 VNGMLLRPTVSSWR
+1341 VNGMLRRPTVSSWR
-1355 VRPPFSGNQFNRG
+1355 VLPPFSGNRFNRG

-1380 VAMFGRSD
+1380 VAMFGRAD
-1388 QVTLDMQIGD
+1388 EVTLDMYIGD
-1398 ASDLSLNGRR
+1398 VSDTSQSGRR
-1408 AHAARVS
+1408 AFGARVS

-1425 QQRDLDSN
+1425 QQRDLDSD
-1433 GLSIFANALKLYG
+1433 GLSIFANALQLYG

-1454 GVNVNGDLRSGLM
+1454 GVNVDGDLGSALM
-1467 NSANHRVDGSSTGA
+1467 DSANHRVDGTSTGA

-1546 VAGTDGRSV
+1546 VAGADGRSV

-1565 TTEPGGGVWAQW
+1565 TTEPGGGLWVQW

-1592 GNRDAVLTFGSAPI
+1592 GNQNAGLTFGSATI

-1637 SSAAVALPAPGR
+1637 SSPAVTLPAPGR
-1649 YCGFKPNAATLPD
+1649 YCGLKPNEATLPD
-1662 SVQLAVTPA
+1662 SVLLEVTPA

-1678 SRATRSITGI
+1678 SRTTRSITGI
-1688 PSSMSPSTTYT
+1688 PSTVSPATTYT

-1704 TVVGGSAS
+1704 TVVNGSAA

-1720 PNNMPTFGAATVD
+1720 PNSMPTFGAAAVD

-1761 LSGPTSTSLQL
+1761 LTGPTSTSLRL

-1827 VPRFTDAVDNQAWTR
+1827 APRFTDAVDNQAWTR
-1842 HQGISAFTLP
+1842 HRGISAFTLP

-1871 GVAKDASH
+1871 GVAKDAGHRSH

-1884 PSVAL
+1884 PNVAL
-1889 SSTTYTWTATDGDGD
+1889 PNTTYTWTATDGDGD

-1920 GSAAVDDQAYTRHSA
+1920 GSAAVGDQAYTRHSA
-1935 ITAFTLPT
+1935 IAAFTLPT
-1943 ATGGDSPVGYSLSP
+1943 ATGGDNPVSYSLSP

-1967 GHQVSGTPTV
+1967 SHQVSGTPTV

-1986 TATDANGDEASVTF
+1986 TATDANGDEASVAF

-2007 PTFGSDTVPDQTWK
+2007 PTFGSASVPDQTWK
-2021 RHKAFPG
+2021 RHKPFPG

-2048 LPSGVVKTNHHEVL
+2048 LPAGVVKASDHEVL
-2062 GAPTAVLA
+2062 GAPTAMLA
-2070 TTEYTWTATDAN
+2070 TTEYTWTATDSN
-2082 GDTASLTFDIEVED
+2082 GDAASLTFDIEVED
-2096 APTFGSTT
+2096 APTFGDAT

-2159 AATHYTWTA
+2159 AATNYTWTA
-2168 TDSDGDKTSV
+2168 TDGDGDKASV

-2196 DDRTWTRNAAID
+2196 DDQTWTRNAAID

-2234 DKNAS
+2234 AKDAS
-2239 HEVSGTPS
+2239 HEVTGTPS

-2276 EEMPTVALA
+2276 EETPTVTLA

-2313 VTVTAVAGAYT
+2313 VTVTAVSGAYT

-2329 EITIAAGDTENATDA
+2329 EITIAAGDTSNTTDS
-2344 VTITAVDNTTD
+2344 VTITAVDNATD
-2355 EPNRSTTVVGTA
+2355 EPNRGTTVVGTA

-2387 AAPTVALALGSSSIA
+2387 AAPTVAL
-2402 ENGGSTTVTA
+2402 T
-2412 TLSHASS
+2412 
-2419 AATTITVTAVS
+2419 
-2430 GLYTVGSDATITIP
+2430 
-2444 AGSTSASSDTA
+2444 
-2455 TINAVDDD
+2455 
-2463 VDNVTARSGTVTA
+2463 
-2476 TAQNSQGIG
+2476 
-2485 TVTGASLTLTD
+2485 
-2496 DEATPTVTLA
+2496 
-2506 LSEPDSAKP
+2506 
-2515 DTINESSPGNVST
+2515 
-2528 VTATLSGKS
+2528 
-2537 SEAVTLTVAATAGT
+2537 
-2551 NAEAADFNLSA
+2551 
-2562 TKTLTIA
+2562 
-2569 AGATASTGTV
+2569 
-2579 TITAANDA
+2579 
-2587 QDEPDQQVSV
+2587 
-2597 TATVSGG
+2597 
-2604 SGVAAPA
+2604 
-2611 AATLTIAD
+2611 
-2619 DDATPTVALA
+2619 

-2664 GLYTVGADATITIAA
+2664 GLYTVGADATIAIAA
-2679 GSTSASSD
+2679 GNTSNSSD
-2687 TATINAVDDDQDN
+2687 TATINAVDDDVDN
-2700 VTARSGTVTAS
+2700 VTARSGTVTAT

-2721 TGASLTL
+2721 TGAALTL
-2728 TDNEATPTVAL
+2728 TDDEATPTVAL

-2753 ESSPGNAST
+2753 ESSPGNSST

-2785 NTQAADFSL
+2785 NAEAADFSL
-2794 STTKTLTI
+2794 STIKTLTI

-2807 ASTGT
+2807 ASAGIVT
-2812 VTITAANDTQDE
+2812 VTAANDAQDE

-2858 TVALA
+2858 TAALT

-2880 TLNRASSAA
+2880 TLSHPSSAA
-2889 TTITITVVSGLYTV
+2889 TTITVTAVSGLYSV
-2903 GADATITI
+2903 GSDATITI
-2911 AAGSTSA
+2911 PAGSTSA
-2918 SSDTAAITAVDDDV
+2918 SSDTATINAVDDDV
-2932 DNVTARSGTVMASAQ
+2932 DNVTARSGTVTASAQ
-2947 NSQGIGTVTGASLTL
+2947 NSQGIGPVTGASLTL

-3007 AVTLTVAATAGTNTQ
+3007 AVTLTVAATAGTNAE

-3029 TTKTLT
+3029 ATKTLT

-3049 TAANDTQDEP
+3049 TAAHDTQDEP
-3059 DQQVSVTATVS
+3059 DQQVSITATVS
-3070 GSSGVAAPAAATL
+3070 GSSGVAPPAAAAL

-3093 VALVLG
+3093 VAL
-3099 SSSIA
+3099 A
-3104 ENGGSTTVTATLS
+3104 
-3117 HTSSAATTI
+3117 
-3126 TVTSVSGL
+3126 
-3134 YSVGA
+3134 
-3139 DATITIAAGSTSNAS
+3139 
-3154 DAATINAV
+3154 
-3162 DDDLDNVT
+3162 
-3170 ARAGTVTATA
+3170 
-3180 QNSQGIGT
+3180 
-3188 VTGASLTLTDDE
+3188 
-3200 ATPTVALALSE
+3200 
-3211 PDSAKPDTINESSP
+3211 
-3225 GNASTVTATLSGKSS
+3225 
-3240 EAVTL
+3240 
-3245 TVAATA
+3245 
-3251 GADTQAADFSLST
+3251 
-3264 TKTLTIAAGATASTG
+3264 
-3279 TVTVTATND
+3279 
-3288 TEDEPDQQVSVT
+3288 
-3300 ATVSGSSGVAAPSAA
+3300 
-3315 TLTIADDDATPTVAL
+3315 
-3330 TLASSSIAENGG
+3330 
-3342 STTVTATLSRASS
+3342 
-3355 AATTITVTAVSG
+3355 
-3367 LYTVGSDA
+3367 
-3375 TITIPAGST
+3375 
-3384 ANASDTA
+3384 
-3391 TIAAVDDDV
+3391 
-3400 DNVTARSGTVAAS
+3400 
-3413 AQNSHGVGAVAG
+3413 
-3425 AALTLTDDEAM
+3425 
-3436 PTVALALSEP
+3436 
-3446 DAAKPDQ
+3446 
-3453 INESGLG
+3453 
-3460 NASMV
+3460 
-3465 TATLSGKSSEA
+3465 
-3476 VTLTVAATA
+3476 
-3485 GTNTQAAD
+3485 
-3493 FTLSVTK
+3493 
-3500 TLTIAAGATSSTGTV
+3500 
-3515 TITAAHD
+3515 
-3522 TEDEPDQQVS
+3522 
-3532 VTAVVSGSSGVAAP
+3532 
-3546 AAATLTIADDDGAP
+3546 
-3560 TVALSL
+3560 L

-3587 SSAATTVT
+3587 SSAATTIT
-3595 VTAVSGLYA
+3595 VTAVSGLY
-3604 VGSNATITI
+3604 T
-3613 PAGSTSASADTATI
+3613 
-3627 TAVDDDVDNVTART
+3627 
-3641 GIVTANAQNAQGIGP
+3641 
-3656 VSGASLT
+3656 
-3663 LTDDEAT
+3663 
-3670 PTVALALSEPDA
+3670 
-3682 AKPDTIN
+3682 
-3689 ESSPGN
+3689 
-3695 SSTVTATLSGKSSE
+3695 
-3709 AVTLT
+3709 
-3714 VAATS
+3714 
-3719 GANTQA
+3719 
-3725 ADFSLSATKTLTIA
+3725 
-3739 AGATG
+3739 
-3744 STGTVTITATGDTED
+3744 
-3759 EPDQQ
+3759 
-3764 VSVTATV
+3764 
-3771 SGSSGVAAP
+3771 
-3780 SAATLT
+3780 
-3786 IADDDGAPTVSLALG
+3786 
-3801 SSSIAE
+3801 
-3807 NGGSTTVTATLS
+3807 
-3819 HASSAATT
+3819 
-3827 ITVTSVSGLY
+3827 
-3837 AVGAD
+3837 VGAD

-3850 STSNSADTATIA
+3850 STSASSDTAAIN

-3870 VTARSGTVAASAQNS
+3870 VTARSGTVTASAQNS
-3885 QGIGTVTG
+3885 QGVGTVAG
-3893 ASLTLTDDEATPTV
+3893 ASLTLTDDETTPTV

-3914 DAAKPDT
+3914 DAA
-3921 INESSPGN
+3921 
-3929 ASTVTATLSG
+3929 
-3939 KSSEAVTLTVAATAG
+3939 
-3954 TDTQAADF
+3954 Q
-3962 TLSATKTLTIA
+3962 
-3973 AGATA
+3973 
-3978 STGTVTVTATN
+3978 
-3989 DAQDEPDQQVS
+3989 
-4000 VTATVSGSSGVAA
+4000 
-4013 PAAATL
+4013 
-4019 TIADDDGAPTVA
+4019 
-4031 LALGASSIAEN
+4031 
-4042 GGSTTVTAT
+4042 
-4051 LSHASSAAT
+4051 
-4060 TITVTAV
+4060 
-4067 SGLYAVGS
+4067 
-4075 DATVTIPAGSTS
+4075 
-4087 NSADTATITAIDDD
+4087 
-4101 LDNVT
+4101 
-4106 ARGGTV
+4106 
-4112 TASAQNSQGIGA
+4112 
-4124 VTGASLTLTDDEAT
+4124 
-4138 PTVAL
+4138 
-4143 ALSEPDAAKP
+4143 P

-4209 STSSTGTVTITAA
+4209 ATTSTGAVTITAA
-4222 HDTEDEPD
+4222 ADTEDEPD

-4240 GSSGVAAPAA
+4240 GNSGVASPAA

-4256 DDDGAP
+4256 DDDATP

-4283 ATLNRA
+4283 ATLSHA

-4295 VTVTAVS
+4295 ITVTAVS
-4302 GLYAVGA
+4302 GLYSVGA

-4320 SANSDTATIVA
+4320 SASSDTATIAA
-4331 VDDDVDNVTA
+4331 VDDDLDNVTA

-4348 NAQNSQGVGAVTGA
+4348 TAQNSQGIGTVTGA

-4418 ATAGTDTQA
+4418 ATAGTNTQA
-4427 TDFTLST
+4427 ADFGISATKTLTIAAGATASTGTVTITAASDTEDEPDQQVSVTATVSGNSGVAPPAAATLTIADDDATPTAALTLASSSIAENGGSTTVTATLSHASSAATTITVTAVSGLYSVGSDATITIAAGATANSSDTATITAVDDDVDNVTARSGTVAASAQNSQGVGAVAGATLTLTDDEATPTVALALSEPDAAKPDTINESGLGNASTVTAVLSGKSSEAVTLTVAATAGANTQVADFTLST

-4472 VSGSSGVAAP
+4472 VSGSSGVANPAATTLTIADDDGAP
-4482 AAATLTIADD
+4482 TVALTLASSTIAENGGSTTVTAALNRASSAATTVTVTAVSGLYAVGADATITIPAGSTSASADTATITAVDDDVDNVTARTGIVTANAENAQGIGPVSGASLTLTDDEATPTVALALSEPDAAKPDTINESAPGNASTVTATLSGKSSEAVTLTVAATAGANTQAADFSLSATKILTIAAGTTASTGTVTITAAHDTQDEPDQQVSVTATVSGSSGVAAPSAATLTIADD
-4492 DGSPTVALALASSSI
+4492 DATPTVALALGSSSI

-4535 SGLYAVGSDA
+4535 SGLYSVGADA

-4559 TATITAIDDDLDN
+4559 TATINAVDDDLDN
-4572 VTARGGTVTASAQ
+4572 VTARSGTVTASAQ

-4590 GTVNGASLTLTD
+4590 GTVAGATLTLTD
-4602 DEPTP
+4602 DEATP
-4607 TVALVLSE
+4607 TVALALSE

-4626 SSPGNASTVTATLSG
+4626 SAPGNVSTVTATLSG

-4656 TDTQAA
+4656 ANTQAA
-4662 DFSLSATKTLTI
+4662 DFSLSATRTLTI
-4674 AAGATAST
+4674 AAGTTAST

-4722 IADDDGAPTVALAL
+4722 ITDDDGSPTVALAL
-4736 ASSSI
+4736 GSSSI

-4754 SHASSAATTIT
+4754 NRASSAATTIT
-4765 VTAGSGLYAVGADAT
+4765 VTTVSGLYSVGADAT

-4807 TARSGTVTANAQ
+4807 TARSGTVTASAQ
-4819 NSQGIGAVTGASLT
+4819 NSQGIGTVSGASLT
-4833 LTDDEATPTAALA
+4833 LTDDEATPTVALA
-4846 LSEPDAARPDTI
+4846 LSEPDAAKPDTI
-4858 NESAPGNA
+4858 NESAPGNV

-4902 TKTLTIAAGATASA
+4902 TKTLTIAAGATAST
-4916 GTVTITAA
+4916 GTVTIAAA

-4959 DDGTPTV
+4959 DDGSPTVTLALASSSIAENGGSTTVTATLNRASSAATTITVVAVSGLYAVGSDATITIPAGSTSASSDTATITAVDDDVDNVTARSGTVTATAQNTQGVSTVTGASLMLTDDEATPTVALALSEPDAAKPDTINESPPGNASTITATLSGKSSEAVTLTVAATPGANAQAADFSLSATKTLTIAAGATASTGTVTITATNDAEDEPDQQVSVTATISGSSGVAAPAAATLTIADDDATPTV

-5029 TISAIDDDVD
+5029 TITAVDDDLDNVTARSGTVTANAQNSQGVGTVTGASLTLTDDEPTPTVALALSEPDAAKPDTINESSPGNASTVTATLSGKSSEAVTLTVAATAGTDTQASDFSLSATKTLTIAAGSTSSTGTVTITAAHDTEDEPDQHVSVTATVSGSSGVAAPAAATLTIADDDGAPTVALALGSSSIAENGGSTTVTATLSRASSAATTVTVTAVSGLYAVGADATITIPAGSTSASSDTATINAVDDDLDNVTARSGAVTGSAQNSQGIGTVTGASLTLTDDEATPTVTLALSEPDAAKPDTINESSPGNASTVTATLSGKSSEAVTLTIAATAGANTQAADFSLSTAKTLTIAAGATASTGIVTVTAANDAQDEPDQQVSVTATISGSSGVAAPAAATLTIVDDDGAPTVALTLGSSAIAENGGSTTVTATLNRASSTATTITVSAVSGLYAVGADATITIPAGSTSNASDTATITAIDDDVD

-5066 TLTDDEATPTV
+5066 TLTDDEPTPTV
-5077 ALALSEPDAAKPDT
+5077 ALALSEPDAAKPDS
-5091 INESSPGNVSTITAT
+5091 INESAPGNASAVTAT
-5106 LSGKSSEALTLTVA
+5106 LSGKSSETVTLTIA
-5120 AAAGTDTQASDFTLS
+5120 ATAGADTQAADFSLS
-5135 TTKTLT
+5135 TAKTLT

-5147 ASAGTV
+5147 ASTGTV

-5167 QVSVTATVSGSSG
+5167 RVSVTATVSGSSG
-5180 VDAPAAATLTIAD
+5180 IAAPAAATLTIAD
-5193 DDGSPTVALALAS
+5193 DDGAPTVALALGS

-5222 DRPSSAATT
+5222 NRVSSAATT
-5231 VTVTAVS
+5231 ITVTAVS
-5238 GLYAVGADATIAIP
+5238 GLYTVGSDATIAIP

-5265 AAVDDDVDNVTT
+5265 TAVDDDVDNVAA

-5288 SQGIGTVTGAS
+5288 SQGIGAVSGAS

-5314 LSEPDAAKPDTINES
+5314 LSEPDAATPDTINES
-5329 SPGNVSTIT
+5329 SPGNASTVT

-5345 SEAVTLTVAATA
+5345 SET
-5357 GTDTQATDFTLS
+5357 
-5369 TTKTLTIAAGATAST
+5369 
-5384 GTVTITAANDT
+5384 
-5395 EDEPDQQVSVTA
+5395 
-5407 TVSGSSGVAAP
+5407 
-5418 AAATLT
+5418 
-5424 IADDDGSPTVALAL
+5424 
-5438 ASSSIAENG
+5438 
-5447 GSTTVTATLN
+5447 
-5457 RASSAATTVTVTA
+5457 
-5470 VSGLYTVGADATI
+5470 
-5483 TIPAGSTSAS
+5483 
-5493 SDTATISAIDDD
+5493 
-5505 VDNVTARS
+5505 
-5513 GTVTANAQNSQGV
+5513 
-5526 GAVTGASLTLTD
+5526 
-5538 DEATPTVALALSEPD
+5538 
-5553 AAKPDTINESS
+5553 
-5564 PGNVSTI
+5564 
-5571 TATLSGKSSEAVTL
+5571 
-5585 TIAATAGAN
+5585 
-5594 TQAADF
+5594 
-5600 SLSATK
+5600 
-5606 TLTIAAGTTAS
+5606 
-5617 TGTVTITATND
+5617 
-5628 ADDEPNQQVSVT
+5628 
-5640 ATVSGSSG
+5640 
-5648 VAAPAAAMLTIADD
+5648 
-5662 DGAPNVTLALGAS
+5662 
-5675 SIAENGGST
+5675 
-5684 TVTATLNRASSAA
+5684 
-5697 TTITVSAVSGL
+5697 
-5708 YAVGADATITIPAGS
+5708 
-5723 TSASSDTATI
+5723 
-5733 TAVDDDV
+5733 
-5740 DNVTARSGT
+5740 
-5749 VTASAQNSQ
+5749 
-5758 GIGTVNGASLTLTD
+5758 
-5772 DEATPT
+5772 
-5778 VALALSEPDATKPD
+5778 
-5792 TVNES
+5792 
-5797 PPGNASTI
+5797 
-5805 TATLSGKSSEAVTLT
+5805 VTLT
-5820 VAATAGTNTQAAD
+5820 VAATAGTNAQAAD

-5852 GTVTITATNDADD
+5852 ATVTITAAHDTQD
-5865 EPNQQVSVTATVSGS
+5865 EPDQQVFVTATVSGS
-5880 SGVANP
+5880 SGVAN
-5886 AAATLTIADDD
+5886 
-5897 GAPTVTLALA
+5897 
-5907 SSSIAENGG
+5907 
-5916 STTVTATLNRASS
+5916 
-5929 AATMVTVTAVSGLYS
+5929 
-5944 VGSDATITI
+5944 
-5953 PAGSTANA
+5953 
-5961 SDTATI
+5961 
-5967 AAVDDDVD
+5967 
-5975 NVTARSGTVTASAQ
+5975 
-5989 NSQGIGA
+5989 
-5996 VTGASLTLTDDEP
+5996 
-6009 TPTVALALSEPDA
+6009 
-6022 AQPDTIN
+6022 
-6029 ESAPGNASTV
+6029 
-6039 TATLSGKS
+6039 
-6047 SEVVTLTV
+6047 
-6055 AATAGTNTQAADFS
+6055 
-6069 ISAAKT
+6069 
-6075 LTIAAGATASTGTVT
+6075 
-6090 ITATNDTQDE
+6090 
-6100 PDQQVS
+6100 
-6106 VTATVSGSSGVAA
+6106 

-6180 TSGTDYDA
+6180 TSGTDYQA

-6198 GETRKTIT
+6198 GETRKTVT

-6213 DAEGDETVVVQLSS
+6213 DEEGDETVVVQLSS

-6233 GVATGTGTITDGPAT
+6233 GTAVGTGTVTDQPPT
-6248 PQSSPQGGALVAE
+6248 SQSSSEGGELIAD
-6261 AGANQAV
+6261 AGAHQAV
-6268 YEGERVL
+6268 YEGEQVV
-6275 LDGSASVGAV
+6275 LDGSGSVGAV
-6285 AYAWRQT
+6285 VYAWRQI

-6306 TATFVAPAVEA
+6306 NATFVAPTVEA
-6317 TVTLTFELSV
+6317 AVTLTFELSV
-6327 SAAGETAT
+6327 SAAGVTQT
-6335 ATTTVLVRRR
+6335 ATTAVLVRPL
-6345 PQDIRAAA
+6345 PQDLRAAA
-6353 DMVVMEGDEGEREA
+6353 DMVIMEGDEGEREA
-6367 LFRVQLRTAA
+6367 RFRVPLRTAA
-6377 AGTAVYDYHTRDGT
+6377 AGTAMYDYRTWDGS
-6391 ATAGYDYTAATGRI
+6391 ATAGQDYEAAAGRL

-6420 LGDRV
+6420 RGDRV

-6434 AFVPAS
+6434 AFVPVS
-6440 GAGAQRVDVLAVIAN
+6440 GAGERVDVLAVIAN

-6460 LGMDDAWHRETDEG
+6460 LGLDDAWHRETDDG
-6474 HPHMGFV
+6474 HPHMGFI
-6481 VYLPEPAAMPMRAW
+6481 VYLPEPATTPVRAW

-6509 YATQGVIV
+6509 YASQGVIV

-6544 VLLTGLGGDGT
+6544 VLLTGLGGDGAD
-6555 GGADGDAGP
+6555 GADGDAGP
-6564 SVVATGTILDNDFP
+6564 SLVATGTILDNDFP

-6605 PSPRPVHVAYATRD
+6605 PSPRPIHVAYATRD

-6625 DDYEAVTGELTF
+6625 DDYEAVNGELTF

-6653 LIVEGDDRFEL
+6653 LIVEYDDRFEL

-6674 RTVVATATILNDDAA
+6674 RTIVATATILNDDEA
-6689 FLAVAPAG
+6689 FLAVAPGG
-6697 RVVEGGAKG
+6697 RVAEGGAKG

-6711 RAKFEVTLSAVS
+6711 RAKFEITLSAVS

-6733 RDGTARSGSDYVA
+6733 RDGTARRGSDYAA
-6746 RSSEV
+6746 RSGEV
-6751 VFSPGVQSR
+6751 FFSPGVQSR

-6772 ERDETFMLALVEPDN
+6772 EPDETFMLALVEPDN
-6787 AEISPDEATAVATI
+6787 AELAPDEATAVATI

-6817 PTLAVADAR
+6817 PALAVADAK
-6826 AAEAAGAIAFEVALT
+6826 AAETAGAIAFEITLT
-6841 PAAAVPVT
+6841 PAATVPVT
-6849 VSYETAD
+6849 VAYETE
-6856 GNAGQGRDYA
+6856 AGSASQGRDYA
-6866 PRRGEL
+6866 FRRGEL
-6872 AFAAGQRVQTLR
+6872 AFAPGQRTQTLR

-6903 HSPVNAGLARAAATG
+6903 HSPVNAGLARAEATA
-6918 TIVDDDAARLSVAL
+6918 TIVDDDAAELSVAL
-6932 ADAELKEGEAASAVF
+6932 AAATPGDALKEGEATSAVF

-6952 PASEQRVRVAYR
+6952 PASEQQVRVAYR
-6964 TQDGTARAGKDYAA
+6964 TQDGTARAGKDYAL
-6978 TSGVAEFRPGTTE
+6978 TSGVAEFPPGTTE

-7008 TFRLLLASPVH
+7008 TFRLLLASPVN

-7038 RDATALGLALG
+7038 RDATALSLALG
-7049 RFGQAFGASAVDAT
+7049 RFGQAFGASVVDAVG
-7063 ADSLFEPSGAAP
+7063 DSLLEPSGAAP

-7094 RGVRVQPTGDE
+7094 RGVRVRPRQGDGE
-7105 GGNGGTLWATHPSDW
+7105 ASEMWATHPSDW
-7120 ALAEPQLGRGLGG
+7120 ALAEPQLGRGVGG
-7133 AHAGSLQWASM
+7133 AHAGSPQWAAI
-7144 DGQENAL
+7144 GGEQNAL
-7151 LDFLSRTS
+7151 LDFLARTS
-7159 FDLRLGQREREKN
+7159 FDLRLGQREREED
-7172 ASEGRRP
+7172 AGEGRRP

-7189 TSLSDFAADDGWRL
+7189 TSLSDFGDDDGWRL

-7215 ATAGRAAFGATLSH
+7215 ATAGRAAFGATVSH

-7234 NLAQDS
+7234 NVAQDGT
-7240 ASGVVHVDLT
+7240 SGVVQVDLT
-7250 AALPFLRWRAVP
+7250 AALPFLRWRAAP
-7262 GLDVWAMAGAGR
+7262 GLDLWGMAGTGR
-7274 GRAAFAGIGGTGC
+7274 GRAAFAGLGGTGC
-7287 AACDGRGV
+7287 AACDGHGV
-7295 PLQMRLLALGVR
+7295 PLRMRLLALGAR
-7307 RELQP
+7307 RELKP

-7324 LATETITSLDAVA
+7324 LATETIASLAAVA

-7349 RRNWLATEQLAL
+7349 KRNWLSTEQLAL
-7361 STNFALGGRWDGGEA
+7361 STNFALGGRWDGGDA

-7425 GVAGLGPSL
+7425 GVPGLGPSL

-7450 WRQGHVNRDPRAEQG
+7450 WRQGHAVRDPHGEQG
-7465 MAGLGGG
+7465 VAGLGGG

-7483 ARRDTERRLSFGL
+7483 ERRDTERRLSFGL

-7524 NRQGEPPAYGV
+7524 NRQGEPPAYGF
-7535 MVESVGRF
+7535 MIESVGRF